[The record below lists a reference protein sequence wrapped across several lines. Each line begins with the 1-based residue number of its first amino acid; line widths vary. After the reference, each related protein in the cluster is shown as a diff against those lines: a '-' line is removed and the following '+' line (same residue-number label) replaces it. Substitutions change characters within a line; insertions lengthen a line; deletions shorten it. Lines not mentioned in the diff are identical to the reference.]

1 MPSDDLPSYEDM
13 LVEALTDLN
22 ESDGSAP
29 KALFTWMASRYPLH
43 TNFRPS
49 ASQALQKAFKRGR
62 LEKGSNGRY
71 RLNASWDGGS
81 TSRRTTRRP
90 QSLAQMALP
99 VPHGPPTTSPFTH
112 APLSQP
118 AARGAQGHNGS
129 TPTPA
134 SVQDKTLPYPPYPYP
149 YPYPAGAPYPRYGP
163 SGLPPVSKEGPAEQ
177 QPATAA
183 SGEAAPVE
191 SNEIDEVGEGS
202 DAWEAAQAILK
213 AINFGSLLQATTA
226 KPAAHPIRQ
235 PSPPVNSV
243 HVGPASDQATASETV
258 THANASATPIQPLS
272 ERDRASLQAQLA
284 LLAAQLA
291 EIAEDTLASDL
302 IVTDQDALAE
312 EGNGTED
319 DMEAVD
325 IA

>member
-1 MPSDDLPSYEDM
+1 
-13 LVEALTDLN
+13 
-22 ESDGSAP
+22 
-29 KALFTWMASRYPLH
+29 
-43 TNFRPS
+43 
-49 ASQALQKAFKRGR
+49 
-62 LEKGSNGRY
+62 
-71 RLNASWDGGS
+71 
-81 TSRRTTRRP
+81 
-90 QSLAQMALP
+90 MALP

-118 AARGAQGHNGS
+118 AARGAQGHNGP
-129 TPTPA
+129 TPTSA
-134 SVQDKTLPYPPYPYP
+134 SVQDKVLPYPPYSYP
-149 YPYPAGAPYPRYGP
+149 YPVGAPYPRYGP
-163 SGLPPVSKEGPAEQ
+163 SGPPPGSKEGPAEQ
-177 QPATAA
+177 QPGIAA

-213 AINFGSLLQATTA
+213 AINFGSLLQATTV
-226 KPAAHPIRQ
+226 KPAAHPNRQ
-235 PSPPVNSV
+235 PSPPAHSV
-243 HVGPASDQATASETV
+243 HVGSASDQATATETV
-258 THANASATPIQPLS
+258 THTNASATPIQPLS